1 MYKLLAVCP
10 MGLESIVAKEIQD
23 LGYET
28 TVENGKIFFEGDET
42 AIVKCN
48 LWLRTADRVK
58 IVVGEFT
65 ATTFDNLF
73 EQTKALP
80 WEAIIAEDGNFPV
93 QGKSV
98 KSVLYSVPDCQ
109 AIVKKAIVE
118 RLKVAY
124 QTRGWLSEIGAKYPI
139 EVSILKD
146 KALLTIDTSGSG
158 LNKRGYRLA
167 QGEAPIKETLAASLI
182 KLANWT
188 GDTPLID
195 PFCGSGTIA
204 IEACLIAQNIAPGFN
219 RDFVSESWDIMPN
232 DLYNQMRDEAD
243 QAADYDREVEVLA
256 SDIDPDMVEIAKRNA
271 DEVGL
276 GDIIKFSVKDVNTL
290 TVEANRAIALIGN
303 PPYGERIGDR
313 EEVEEMYKYIG
324 ILMKQHAQL
333 STYILTSNKEFEY
346 LVDKKATKRRKL
358 FNGYIECTYYQ
369 YWGEKTPKKS

>member
-1 MYKLLAVCP
+1 
-10 MGLESIVAKEIQD
+10 
-23 LGYET
+23 
-28 TVENGKIFFEGDET
+28 
-42 AIVKCN
+42 
-48 LWLRTADRVK
+48 
-58 IVVGEFT
+58 
-65 ATTFDNLF
+65 
-73 EQTKALP
+73 
-80 WEAIIAEDGNFPV
+80 
-93 QGKSV
+93 
-98 KSVLYSVPDCQ
+98 
-109 AIVKKAIVE
+109 
-118 RLKVAY
+118 
-124 QTRGWLSEIGAKYPI
+124 
-139 EVSILKD
+139 
-146 KALLTIDTSGSG
+146 
-158 LNKRGYRLA
+158 
-167 QGEAPIKETLAASLI
+167 
-182 KLANWT
+182 
-188 GDTPLID
+188 
-195 PFCGSGTIA
+195 
-204 IEACLIAQNIAPGFN
+204 
-219 RDFVSESWDIMPN
+219 MPN

-324 ILMKQHAQL
+324 TLMKQHAQL